1 MRGHHLGVEDLTRG
15 DEGVPATKR
24 RRWALQTIDSAPF
37 QAWVVVV
44 AGIGFLTDSFAL
56 FCLNVVTPMIGYV
69 YWPHN
74 VDSDGTPQLPSS
86 VKTALMCSTLAG
98 TMIGQIAFGV
108 AADQLGRRKMYGLE
122 LVIVIAGTFLMI
134 MSSNGEKN
142 SMAVGGWLIAWRTI
156 MGLGIGADYPL
167 SAVITAEFAPRKHRA
182 RMLSWV
188 FFAQPIGQLLAN
200 VLSLAAVEGFKSE
213 ITSVYPACPAG
224 DEGLQCFKA
233 IDRLW
238 RTVVGIGMIPAMI
251 ALAFRFT
258 IPESP
263 RYKLDIL
270 RNVHTVFE
278 DTKDFFGAPEVDSE
292 GGELEMLPTTPTV
305 DGQDLSRVSTSSEIA
320 PEEVVGSDS
329 ESERRPSS
337 VHQRPTSYQHV
348 HLPPND
354 PNYVPPLASWADA
367 KDFFIA
373 QGNWQYL
380 LGTSLSWL
388 FLDFAF
394 YGLGLSS
401 PEIVRHI
408 WQNPD
413 SDNAASSVFDSLRDN
428 SLHTLIM
435 VSIGAVIGGAAMI
448 KVIRYASP
456 KVIQFW
462 GFLVLFLLFIVTGS
476 AWTKLLD
483 SSRSGLIVLYVLS
496 QIAFNLGPNVTT
508 FIIPAEIFPTR
519 YRCTAHGIAAAA
531 GKLGSWLVQVFLA
544 YAFKS
549 NSQEERYDWER
560 QNFGHVLQV
569 MSAFM
574 VAGAVVTYF
583 LVPETRDHDGKS
595 RTLEVLAGGKRVLDE
610 LNKQRAQ
617 EQD

>member
-1 MRGHHLGVEDLTRG
+1 MED
-15 DEGVPATKR
+15 
-24 RRWALQTIDSAPF
+24 S
-37 QAWVVVV
+37 
-44 AGIGFLTDSFAL
+44 
-56 FCLNVVTPMIGYV
+56 C
-69 YWPHN
+69 
-74 VDSDGTPQLPSS
+74 
-86 VKTALMCSTLAG
+86 
-98 TMIGQIAFGV
+98 
-108 AADQLGRRKMYGLE
+108 
-122 LVIVIAGTFLMI
+122 
-134 MSSNGEKN
+134 
-142 SMAVGGWLIAWRTI
+142 
-156 MGLGIGADYPL
+156 
-167 SAVITAEFAPRKHRA
+167 
-182 RMLSWV
+182 
-188 FFAQPIGQLLAN
+188 
-200 VLSLAAVEGFKSE
+200 
-213 ITSVYPACPAG
+213 
-224 DEGLQCFKA
+224 
-233 IDRLW
+233 
-238 RTVVGIGMIPAMI
+238 MIPAMI

-270 RNVHTVFE
+270 RNVYTVFE
-278 DTKDFFGAPEVDSE
+278 DTKDFFGAPEIDGE
-292 GGELEMLPTTPTV
+292 GGELEMMPTTPSI
-305 DGQDLSRVSTSSEIA
+305 DRHDLSRVPTSSEIA

-329 ESERRPSS
+329 ESEHRRSS
-337 VHQRPTSYQHV
+337 VHQRPKSYQHI
-348 HLPPND
+348 HLPPGD

-408 WQNPD
+408 WQNPQ
-413 SDNAASSVFDSLRDN
+413 SDNSTSSVFDSLRDN

-456 KVIQFW
+456 RVIQFW
-462 GFLVLFLLFIVTGS
+462 RFLVLFLLFIVTGS

-595 RTLEVLAGGKRVLDE
+595 RTLEILAGGKRVLDE

-617 EQD
+617 EED